1 MAKQQRKQQ
10 IVKSPHGQG
19 HLVEEVFD
27 DNLLPD
33 AKEIERLHQMDP
45 HILEWLKT
53 RAEKE
58 QDFRHI
64 AYAKKLEIA
73 DKNERNFR
81 QINKMGLTFSF
92 IIVLA
97 GMLFSAF
104 LIYLGHTTIGTIF
117 AGGII
122 LGIVLAF
129 LKKVNNEGQ
138 NLQ

>member
-19 HLVEEVFD
+19 HLVEEILD

-33 AKEIERLHQMDP
+33 AKEIERLYQMDNK
-45 HILEWLKT
+45 ILEWLKDC
-53 RAEKE
+53 AERE
-58 QDFRHI
+58 QKFRHS
-64 AYAKKLEIA
+64 AYAQKLEIA
-73 DKNERNFR
+73 EKNEQNIR
-81 QINKMGLTFSF
+81 QINKMSLTFSF
-92 IIVLA
+92 VIVLV

-129 LKKVNNEGQ
+129 LKKVNSEKQ
-138 NLQ
+138 N